1 MDERANDPWNEYQDT
16 GLESTGASVKTKYW
30 RGSSPNGKTRMLLD
44 MRTTLKGDTEQ
55 AGRAIHGGTMARRG
69 FQQGSLFQRGTRRKV
84 WVARWWEDVIQAGG
98 TLGRLRRSEVI
109 GTVAEFPTRRLAMQ
123 VLSQRL
129 GTINTG
135 KARPQSVRKFGS
147 FVKDDWTPVVLP
159 TLKYATQ
166 KHYRYMLDV
175 HLIPAFGQRQLRE
188 LTREELQS
196 FLSRKLKGGLSWETV
211 HHFKCGLSK
220 ILGAAEE
227 WGYISENAA
236 QKTKLPRRQHG
247 TERTVLTPVQVR
259 NLVTALNE
267 PVRSVTVLLVLTG
280 LRVGEL
286 LALRWGSVDLNA
298 RMLRV
303 SETVYDGHFDQPKT
317 KRSARTIPI
326 GTETA
331 EIFTAIRPA
340 AVDARA
346 LVFATREGS
355 PLERWNLLR
364 KHLKPAAK
372 KLGLPGVTWHL
383 LRHSHA
389 TMLDSVGT
397 PIGTMQSLLGHSTP
411 EITRE
416 IYLHAIPEEQR
427 RAVESVERLVFGPKW
442 TQVQAPAQ
450 SASTRLN

>member
-1 MDERANDPWNEYQDT
+1 
-16 GLESTGASVKTKYW
+16 
-30 RGSSPNGKTRMLLD
+30 MLLD
-44 MRTTLKGDTEQ
+44 MRTTLKDDTEQ

-69 FQQGSLFQRGTRRKV
+69 FQQGSLFRRGTRRKV
-84 WVARWWEDVIQAGG
+84 WVARWWEDVIQADG

-109 GTVAEFPTRRLAMQ
+109 GTVTEFPTRRLAMRA
-123 VLSQRL
+123 LSQRL
-129 GTINTG
+129 EAINTG
-135 KARPQSVRKFGS
+135 KARPQSVRTFGG
-147 FVKDDWTPVVLP
+147 FVKDDWMPVVLP

-166 KHYRYMLDV
+166 KHYRYMIDV
-175 HLIPAFGQRQLRE
+175 HLIPSFGQRQLRE

-196 FLSRKLKGGLSWETV
+196 FLSQKLKGGLSWETV

-220 ILGAAEE
+220 ILGTAEE
-227 WGYISENAA
+227 WGYVAENAA

-247 TERTVLTPVQVR
+247 TERTVLTPVQVW
-259 NLVTALNE
+259 NLVTTLNH
-267 PVRSVTVLLVLTG
+267 PARSVALLLVLTG

-286 LALRWGSVDLNA
+286 LALRWGNVDLNA

-303 SETVYDGHFDQPKT
+303 CETVYDGHFDQPKT

-331 EIFTAIRPA
+331 EIFAAIRPA
-340 AVDARA
+340 IVDARA
-346 LVFATREGS
+346 LVFATRGGL

-411 EITRE
+411 DITRE

-427 RAVESVERLVFGPKW
+427 RAVESVERLLFGPKW

-450 SASTRLN
+450 PVSVRVN

>member
-1 MDERANDPWNEYQDT
+1 MPATLRND
-16 GLESTGASVKTKYW
+16 A
-30 RGSSPNGKTRMLLD
+30 
-44 MRTTLKGDTEQ
+44 EQ
-55 AGRAIHGGTMARRG
+55 AGRAIEIPRKGEPMARRG

-84 WVARWWEDVIQAGG
+84 WVARWWEDVIQANG
-98 TLGRLRRSEVI
+98 TLGRSRRSEVI
-109 GTVAEFPTRRLAMQ
+109 GTVAEFPTRRRAMQ

-129 GTINTG
+129 GSINSG
-135 KARPQSVRKFGS
+135 KVRPQSIRTFDD
-147 FVKDDWTPVVLP
+147 FVKDDWMPVVLP

-166 KHYRYMLDV
+166 KHYKYMLDV
-175 HLIPAFGQRQLRE
+175 HLIPAFGKRQLRE

-196 FLSRKLKGGLSWETV
+196 FLSRKLNGGLSWETV

-227 WGYISENAA
+227 WGCIVENVA
-236 QKTKLPRRQHG
+236 QKTKLPRRHHG
-247 TERTVLTPVQVR
+247 PERAVLTPVQVR
-259 NLVTALNE
+259 SLAAGLNE
-267 PVRSVTVLLVLTG
+267 PARSITLLLVLTG

-286 LALRWGSVDLNA
+286 LALRWGSIDLSA
-298 RMLRV
+298 RLLRV
-303 SETVYDGHFDQPKT
+303 CETVYDGHFDQPKT

-331 EIFTAIRPA
+331 EILAALHSA
-340 AVDARA
+340 AVDPKA
-346 LVFATREGS
+346 LVFATREGL

-397 PIGTMQSLLGHSTP
+397 PLGTMQSLLGHSTP

-427 RAVESVERLVFGPKW
+427 RVVESVERLVFGPKW
-442 TQVQAPAQ
+442 TQVQAAAQ
-450 SASTRLN
+450 TASTRVN

>member
-1 MDERANDPWNEYQDT
+1 MPATLGND
-16 GLESTGASVKTKYW
+16 A
-30 RGSSPNGKTRMLLD
+30 
-44 MRTTLKGDTEQ
+44 EQ
-55 AGRAIHGGTMARRG
+55 SGRAIEIPKKGETMARRG

-84 WVARWWEDVIQAGG
+84 WVARWWEDVIQADG

-109 GTVAEFPTRRLAMQ
+109 GTVAEFPTRRRAMQ

-129 GTINTG
+129 GSINSG
-135 KARPQSVRKFGS
+135 KARPQSIRTFGD
-147 FVKDDWTPVVLP
+147 FVKDDWMPVVLP

-166 KHYRYMLDV
+166 KHYRYMFDV
-175 HLIPAFGQRQLRE
+175 HLIPAFGNRQLRE
-188 LTREELQS
+188 LTREQLQS
-196 FLSRKLKGGLSWETV
+196 FLSRKLNSGLSWETV

-220 ILGAAEE
+220 ILSAAEE
-227 WGYISENAA
+227 WGFINENVA
-236 QKTKLPRRQHG
+236 QKTKLPRRQYG
-247 TERTVLTPVQVR
+247 TERAVLTPVQVR
-259 NLVTALNE
+259 NLAAALDE
-267 PVRSVTVLLVLTG
+267 PTRSITLLLVLTG

-286 LALRWGSVDLNA
+286 LALRWGSIDLNA
-298 RMLRV
+298 RVLRV
-303 SETVYDGHFDQPKT
+303 CETVYDGHFDQPKT

-331 EIFTAIRPA
+331 EIPAALRPA
-340 AVDARA
+340 AVDPKA
-346 LVFATREGS
+346 LVFGTREGW

-397 PIGTMQSLLGHSTP
+397 PLGTMQSLLGHSTP

-442 TQVQAPAQ
+442 TQVQAPTPMAT
-450 SASTRLN
+450 ARVN

>member
-1 MDERANDPWNEYQDT
+1 M
-16 GLESTGASVKTKYW
+16 
-30 RGSSPNGKTRMLLD
+30 
-44 MRTTLKGDTEQ
+44 
-55 AGRAIHGGTMARRG
+55 
-69 FQQGSLFQRGTRRKV
+69 
-84 WVARWWEDVIQAGG
+84 ARWWEDVIHADG

-123 VLSQRL
+123 ALSQRL

-135 KARPQSVRKFGS
+135 KARPQSVRTFGS

-175 HLIPAFGQRQLRE
+175 HLIPSFGQRQLRE

-227 WGYISENAA
+227 WGYIAENAA

-259 NLVTALNE
+259 NLVTALNH
-267 PVRSVTVLLVLTG
+267 PARSVTLLLVLTG

-286 LALRWGSVDLNA
+286 LALRWGSIDLNA

-303 SETVYDGHFDQPKT
+303 CETVYDGHFDQPKT

-331 EIFTAIRPA
+331 EIFTAIRPSV
-340 AVDARA
+340 VDARA
-346 LVFATREGS
+346 LVFATREGL

-364 KHLKPAAK
+364 KHLKPAAR

-411 EITRE
+411 DITRE

-427 RAVESVERLVFGPKW
+427 RAVESVERLLFGPIW
-442 TQVQAPAQ
+442 TQVQPPAQ
-450 SASTRLN
+450 PASARLN